1 MEGQAMK
8 QRRTLNSLAFPDEVN
23 QGNLPVEWAAGVS
36 SQILQWTWLAF
47 NRMKAEK
54 LKQM

>member
-1 MEGQAMK
+1 MK
-8 QRRTLNSLAFPDEVN
+8 QRRTLNSLAFPDDVN